1 MRSIAEERA
10 IALFDATEALRTHR
24 DGGRLY
30 FEGLDPHLARRGHEV
45 VGTALF
51 RFLHDDA
58 DEP

>member
-30 FEGLDPHLARRGHEV
+30 FEGLDPHLTRRGHEV

-51 RFLHDDA
+51 RFLHDTA